1 MFEIE
6 RLSKNNKLIAGTRW
20 EILEPDG
27 DYPSADYKLQYIF
40 RNSNGVIKE
49 YLSVSENGHKLVISA
64 EDTALLQGGYYTVLI
79 KAISLTNQNI
89 IHPVYQC
96 IVYVSGDLL
105 TSSDGRSFYLKMV
118 EKLETVLLSLADK
131 TMNSVSIDGVSYNYN
146 DIDKIENLLQYYKYK
161 AGIKDSRL
169 AKNILITFKNQ

>member
-20 EILEPDG
+20 EITETDG
-27 DYPSADYKLQYIF
+27 DYPSAAYKLQYIF
-40 RNSNGVIKE
+40 KNSSGLIKE
-49 YLSVSENGHKLVISA
+49 YQSSANNGHKLVISA

-79 KAISLTNQNI
+79 KAISLTDSTLI
-89 IHPVYQC
+89 YPVHQC
-96 IVYVSGDLL
+96 IVYVNGDLL

-131 TMNSVSIDGVSYNYN
+131 TMNSVSIDGVNYNYN
-146 DIDKIENLLQYYKYK
+146 DIDRIENLLQYYKYK
-161 AGIKDSRL
+161 AGIQDGRI
-169 AKNILITFKNQ
+169 AKNILITFKE